1 MLSHYLKD
9 DFDGVAR
16 FVDDKMAEGRSFCL
30 FRLPGDADGTL
41 WVVFD
46 LFADDDKHRPTARVR
61 PWQQPNWIDFSTLE
75 DRAVPRMEVCPES
88 TPKEYYLGSISSLT
102 QELAERGGKTV
113 ICRNI
118 CGTFDKFSLWPIV
131 RRYFDET
138 YGNGALTFLFR
149 HPSTGF
155 WMGSTPELIL
165 ERTMRR
171 AFHTIAL
178 AGTRRAGELGP
189 WDDKNIEEHR
199 LVADDI
205 ERRLRGLGFDFSR
218 SDMRELAYG
227 RIEHLCT
234 DFESGIVE
242 DYSRERFDAVVDE
255 LEPTPAV
262 AGFPRE
268 EALAEIEKYE
278 LWPRHCYGGC
288 LNIADVR
295 VNMTYGILRCVHF
308 DDKRWAVYTGSGIT
322 ALSNPEAEWAETEAK
337 AAPLLNVLG
346 V

>member
-1 MLSHYLKD
+1 
-9 DFDGVAR
+9 
-16 FVDDKMAEGRSFCL
+16 
-30 FRLPGDADGTL
+30 
-41 WVVFD
+41 
-46 LFADDDKHRPTARVR
+46 
-61 PWQQPNWIDFSTLE
+61 
-75 DRAVPRMEVCPES
+75 MEVCPES

-118 CGTFDKFSLWPIV
+118 CGTFDKFSLWPMA

-178 AGTRRAGELGP
+178 AGTRRAGEIGP